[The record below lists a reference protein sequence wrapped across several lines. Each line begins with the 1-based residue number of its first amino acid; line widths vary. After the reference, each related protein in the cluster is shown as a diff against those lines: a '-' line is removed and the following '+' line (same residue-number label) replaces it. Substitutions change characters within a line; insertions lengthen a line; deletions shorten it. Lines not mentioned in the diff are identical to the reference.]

1 MNTEVNKA
9 LIARYVEQFKN
20 GKQFAVFAALFA
32 PDFRHHFDLP
42 GLPDDLAGFQQVGQ
56 AFLAAFPDVRVALH
70 DLLAEGDFVVERTTV
85 TATHTG
91 AYQGIAP
98 TGRAVRWNET
108 HIYRLTDGRIA
119 ENWPAVNFERIMG
132 QITAP

>member
-1 MNTEVNKA
+1 MSTEANKA

-20 GKQFAVFAALFA
+20 DKQFAVFADLFA

-42 GLPDDLAGFQQVGQ
+42 GLPDNLAGFQQVGQ
-56 AFLAAFPDVRVALH
+56 AFLAAFPDVRVDLH
-70 DLLAEGDFVVERTTV
+70 DLIAEGDFVVERNSV

-98 TGRAVRWNET
+98 TDRTVRWTEI
-108 HIYRLTDGRIA
+108 HIYRIAGGRIA
-119 ENWPAVNFERIMG
+119 ENWPAVNFERIMR